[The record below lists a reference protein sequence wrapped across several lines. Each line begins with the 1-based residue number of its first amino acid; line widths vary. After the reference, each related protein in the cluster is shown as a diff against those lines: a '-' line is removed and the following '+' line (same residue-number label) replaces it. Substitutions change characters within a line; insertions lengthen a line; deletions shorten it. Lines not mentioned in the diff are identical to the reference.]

1 MKQQF
6 LSKRTFIFFAVPIL
20 LICIAGL
27 FPLFQHIIVDATS
40 DFMKRRLDA
49 DWWMPRIKIYS
60 TMVISAILAIYFFAY
75 TKYGCEIFSG
85 IKREFAELFGSLKKR
100 ENRRFFVFIFSVFI
114 VGIFTIIR
122 ANYSYIDDMGRA
134 TQGYNHLDT
143 WSRFLAGALAMLIHA
158 SPRLMDISPLPQIS
172 ACLILAFGAFV
183 FAYIATEKKVTWL
196 SCIAALPIGLSAY
209 FLENLTFKFDAPYMA
224 LAVVFGIVPFLF
236 VNNKKAF
243 SAASILGLL
252 GTCFTY
258 QSASGVYIVLTIFF
272 AFLFYC
278 EKSWDIKKT
287 FSFIGHAAVAYIA
300 GLLIFRVL
308 FMTEDI
314 SYAST
319 GMFSMSRIIP
329 GCLSNIRKYL
339 SFLYSDLGG
348 SVFSV
353 MLITVLIFCSLKV
366 LLSESKK
373 IFLFILMIISFF
385 LMTCLSFG
393 AYLALENPLWNPRA
407 FAGTGILFAAFCM
420 FCVCG
425 NVKSK
430 LRKCSGAAVTVLC
443 YTMLVFAL
451 CYGNTIAEQKRFN
464 FLRTT
469 LLASDLAEVCSQT
482 EEVKLHIN
490 NNFEQAPTVSAAAEI
505 LPLANRLCSGIFA
518 DDRWGYHYLS
528 QYFHFNFLKVK
539 ESVDDSDFA
548 VLKENT
554 YHIIKGRNGFVTVTF
569 KQIIPQEKDCLQ

>member
-27 FPLFQHIIVDATS
+27 FPLFQHFIVDATS

-100 ENRRFFVFIFSVFI
+100 ENRRFFIFIFSVFI

-278 EKSWDIKKT
+278 EKSWDIKKNFFVHRT
-287 FSFIGHAAVAYIA
+287 CRRCLYRRFIDFPCFIYDRRYKLCLYGNVFNVSNHT
-300 GLLIFRVL
+300 GLFVQ
-308 FMTEDI
+308 
-314 SYAST
+314 Y
-319 GMFSMSRIIP
+319 
-329 GCLSNIRKYL
+329 
-339 SFLYSDLGG
+339 
-348 SVFSV
+348 
-353 MLITVLIFCSLKV
+353 
-366 LLSESKK
+366 KK
-373 IFLFILMIISFF
+373 IFVIFIFRLRRQCVFCNADYSADILQSESFIIQKQKNILIYTHDNFVLFNDLPFF
-385 LMTCLSFG
+385 RCIFG
-393 AYLALENPLWNPRA
+393 IRKSIMESSCICRNGNFICRLLHVLRLRQCKIKTTQMFRSGGNDSLLYN
-407 FAGTGILFAAFCM
+407 AGFCTL
-420 FCVCG
+420 
-425 NVKSK
+425 
-430 LRKCSGAAVTVLC
+430 LRKYNC
-443 YTMLVFAL
+443 
-451 CYGNTIAEQKRFN
+451 
-464 FLRTT
+464 RT
-469 LLASDLAEVCSQT
+469 
-482 EEVKLHIN
+482 K
-490 NNFEQAPTVSAAAEI
+490 EI
-505 LPLANRLCSGIFA
+505 
-518 DDRWGYHYLS
+518 
-528 QYFHFNFLKVK
+528 
-539 ESVDDSDFA
+539 
-548 VLKENT
+548 
-554 YHIIKGRNGFVTVTF
+554 
-569 KQIIPQEKDCLQ
+569 